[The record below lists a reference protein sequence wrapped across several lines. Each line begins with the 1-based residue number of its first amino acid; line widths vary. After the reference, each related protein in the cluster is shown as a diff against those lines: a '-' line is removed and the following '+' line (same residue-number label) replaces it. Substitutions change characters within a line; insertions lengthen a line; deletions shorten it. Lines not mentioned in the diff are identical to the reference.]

1 MRVAIV
7 HDFLTQRGG
16 AERVVLSLMRLYPDA
31 DLYTS
36 MYDPEGTFPEF
47 RQYEV
52 RASRLQRLMRPGRDA
67 RRFLPL
73 YPRIFKKLK
82 LRGYDLVISSSS
94 GFAHGIK
101 VVDGVHVCY
110 CHNPPR
116 WLYQSDD
123 YLAAGS
129 PAPSWALPFLR
140 PLFGLMRR
148 SDKQAATRPDHYI
161 ANGQAVAERVLNTYG
176 RTTAAIVSPP
186 VDVSRVVLGDRQ
198 GTAEQPYALVVSR
211 LLPYKRVDLVVQACQ
226 QLGLRLIVVGE
237 GPSYDELT
245 SLASGTTDF
254 RGRVGDA
261 ELNGLLHGCVAL
273 VQAGTEDFGIAP
285 LEANAAGR
293 PVVAFAAGGALE
305 TVSDGKTGVLVHEQT
320 ADAFA
325 AALQH
330 VQDNVWDEDVIR
342 AHADSFGELWFH
354 HELSGAIADCL
365 AETAQ
370 SESRNRFPVVTA
382 PAAEPATAP
391 LAAG

>member
-52 RASRLQRLMRPGRDA
+52 LASRLQSLMRPGRDA
-67 RRFLPL
+67 RRILPL

-82 LRGYDLVISSSS
+82 LRGYDLVISSTS

-101 VVDGVHVCY
+101 VVDGVHVSY

-116 WLYQSDD
+116 WLYQTDD

-129 PAPSWALPFLR
+129 PAPSWAR
-140 PLFGLMRR
+140 PLLGPLFSVMRR
-148 SDKQAATRPDHYI
+148 SDKRAARRPDHYI
-161 ANGQAVAERVLNTYG
+161 ANGNAVAGRIMATYG
-176 RTTAAIVSPP
+176 RTASAVVSPP
-186 VDVSRVVLGDRQ
+186 VDVSRVVLGDRV
-198 GTAEQPYALVVSR
+198 GGAEKPYALVVSR
-211 LLPYKRVDLVVQACQ
+211 LLPYKRVDLVVKACQ
-226 QLGLRLIVVGE
+226 RLGLRLVVVGE
-237 GPSYDELT
+237 GPCYEELT
-245 SLASGTTDF
+245 SIAGGVVDF
-254 RGRVGDA
+254 RGRVDDS

-293 PVVAFAAGGALE
+293 PVVAYAAGGALE

-320 ADAFA
+320 AEAFA
-325 AALQH
+325 AALTQ
-330 VQDNVWDEDVIR
+330 VRETVWDEDIIR
-342 AHADSFGELWFH
+342 AHADSFGERWFH
-354 HELSGAIADCL
+354 HELAGAVADCL
-365 AETAQ
+365 AQ
-370 SESRNRFPVVTA
+370 IPVPERAPQLAPVSV
-382 PAAEPATAP
+382 PAAALPVLPAKI
-391 LAAG
+391 